1 MRIGTRG
8 TILVTPPEAYGPVVF
23 AGVNLASMFENVTC
37 AVPDWN
43 WSTSRFL
50 SRLDEIVR
58 TYAETSVH
66 TTSRPDQSAVFHKP
80 VDHVDEPDDTVEN
93 PISTVIVGYDAASR
107 NWTVMLRR
115 R

>member
-1 MRIGTRG
+1 M
-8 TILVTPPEAYGPVVF
+8 F
-23 AGVNLASMFENVTC
+23 AGVNRASMFEKVTC

-50 SRLDEIVR
+50 SRLVEIVR

-66 TTSRPDQSAVFHKP
+66 ITSRPDQSAVFHNP
-80 VDHVDEPDDTVEN
+80 VDHVDAPDDTVEN

-107 NWTVMLRR
+107 NWTVMRQRR
-115 R
+115 